1 MNKVQKEKVLRYG
14 DRAMPRRTLAVEKFF
29 IDKVNVKTHFNKIIL
44 NIDHFFIQIIN
55 LSIMI
60 IIFLFFIN
68 SFSYADQNIKQEEY
82 SINENPSNL
91 VSIDNNGVNY
101 KYTMNINAPLHIL
114 SEFIKDENK
123 VIKISPSLKNKR
135 ILKKNSSRERIDL
148 DHIEMIWP
156 LKDRYL
162 IYLAREEYSNDTR
175 ALFTMNS
182 INYFYEDASKVLG
195 TMKNGRIY
203 FVAIGSKKNIT
214 RATVEITLDPGGWI
228 PNWIMK
234 RYSGNWAYLFL
245 RNLSNEV
252 IVD

>member
-1 MNKVQKEKVLRYG
+1 MVKMQTHLKKILLKNKL
-14 DRAMPRRTLAVEKFF
+14 FF
-29 IDKVNVKTHFNKIIL
+29 FHIK
-44 NIDHFFIQIIN
+44 N
-55 LSIMI
+55 LIIMI
-60 IIFLFFIN
+60 VTFLFFIN
-68 SFSYADQNIKQEEY
+68 SFSYADQNKKQEEY

-101 KYTMNINAPLHIL
+101 KYTMNINASIHTL
-114 SEFIKDENK
+114 SEFIKDEDK
-123 VIKISPSLKNKR
+123 VIKISPSLKDKR
-135 ILKKNSSRERIDL
+135 ILEKISSRERIDL

-162 IYLAREEYSNDTR
+162 IYLAREVYSNETQ

-182 INYFYEDASKVLG
+182 TNYFYEDASKVLG

-203 FVAIGSKKNIT
+203 LVAMDFNKNVT

-252 IVD
+252 YVS

>member
-1 MNKVQKEKVLRYG
+1 MQTQLK
-14 DRAMPRRTLAVEKFF
+14 
-29 IDKVNVKTHFNKIIL
+29 KIIFKNKL
-44 NIDHFFIQIIN
+44 FFFQIIN
-55 LSIMI
+55 LIVMI
-60 IIFLFFIN
+60 VTFLFFIN
-68 SFSYADQNIKQEEY
+68 SFSYADQKKIQEEY

-101 KYTMNINAPLHIL
+101 KYTMDINASIHTL
-114 SEFIKDENK
+114 SEFIRDEDK
-123 VIKISPSLKNKR
+123 VIKISPSLKDKR
-135 ILKKNSSRERIDL
+135 ILEKISTRKRIDL

-162 IYLAREEYSNDTR
+162 IYLAREVYSNEFQ

-203 FVAIGSKKNIT
+203 LVAMGFKKNIT

-252 IVD
+252 FVS

>member
-1 MNKVQKEKVLRYG
+1 MQTQLKKILFKNKL
-14 DRAMPRRTLAVEKFF
+14 FF
-29 IDKVNVKTHFNKIIL
+29 F
-44 NIDHFFIQIIN
+44 QIIN
-55 LSIMI
+55 LIVMI
-60 IIFLFFIN
+60 VTFLFFIN
-68 SFSYADQNIKQEEY
+68 SFSYADQKKIQEEY

-101 KYTMNINAPLHIL
+101 KYTMDINASIHTL
-114 SEFIKDENK
+114 SEFIRDEDK
-123 VIKISPSLKNKR
+123 VIKISPSLKDKR
-135 ILKKNSSRERIDL
+135 ILEKISSRERIDL

>member
-1 MNKVQKEKVLRYG
+1 MQTQLKKILFKNKL
-14 DRAMPRRTLAVEKFF
+14 FF
-29 IDKVNVKTHFNKIIL
+29 F
-44 NIDHFFIQIIN
+44 QIIN
-55 LSIMI
+55 LIVMI
-60 IIFLFFIN
+60 VTFLFFIN
-68 SFSYADQNIKQEEY
+68 SFSYADQKKIQEEY

-101 KYTMNINAPLHIL
+101 KYTMDINASIHTL
-114 SEFIKDENK
+114 SEFIRDEDK
-123 VIKISPSLKNKR
+123 VIKISPSLKDKR
-135 ILKKNSSRERIDL
+135 ILEKISTRKRIDL

-162 IYLAREEYSNDTR
+162 IYLAREVYSNEFQ

-195 TMKNGRIY
+195 TMKNGRVY
-203 FVAIGSKKNIT
+203 LVSMGFEKNTT

-252 IVD
+252 IMD